1 MTSLRIGQSIAVA
14 VALGMLP
21 FAQAVAVDAA
31 GGKLKVLIV
40 TGQNNHDW
48 VHTTPVMKQILEE
61 SGRFT
66 VDVSTTPAK
75 GQKDSEAWKK
85 WQPEFKGHDVVL
97 FDYNGQ
103 DWPDEVCASF
113 TDYMIKGGGLVV
125 VHGADNP
132 FSKWKEFNEMIGV
145 GGWGGRNEKSGPM
158 LYWEDGKIVRDM
170 SPGAGGTHGPQTEFI
185 VDTRVVDHP
194 ITKGLPAKWLHVK
207 DELYSKLRGPAT
219 NLTVLATSLSG
230 QTQRNE
236 PVLMVIDFGKGR
248 VFHTVLGHSAEQMN
262 GLGFQITLLRGTEW
276 AASGKVT
283 IDKPPVSD
291 LKSDIAVTRPV
302 AVPSK

>member
-1 MTSLRIGQSIAVA
+1 MTSSRISLYVSLVAAVC
-14 VALGMLP
+14 VLP
-21 FAQAVAVDAA
+21 LAQGVAVDAQPA
-31 GGKLKVLIV
+31 KVKVLIV

-48 VHTTPVMKQILEE
+48 VHTTPAMKQILEE

-66 VDVSTTPAK
+66 VEVSTTPSK
-75 GQKDSEAWKK
+75 GQKGDEAWNK
-85 WQPEFKGHDVVL
+85 WRPDFKAYDVAL

-103 DWPDEVCASF
+103 DWPEDVCKSF
-113 TDYMIKGGGLVV
+113 NEYISNGGGLVV

-132 FSKWKEFNEMIGV
+132 FPRWKEFNEMIGV

-158 LYWEDGKIVRDM
+158 LYWQDGKIVRDM

-185 VDTRVVDHP
+185 VDTRVTDHP
-194 ITKGLPAKWLHVK
+194 ITKGLPAQWRHVT
-207 DELYSKLRGPAT
+207 DELYAKLRGPAT
-219 NLTVLATSLSG
+219 NLTVLATALSG

-236 PVLMVIDFGKGR
+236 PALMVIDFGKGR

-276 AASGKVT
+276 AATGKVT

-291 LKSDIAVTRPV
+291 LKVDV
-302 AVPSK
+302 AVRRPIALPAK